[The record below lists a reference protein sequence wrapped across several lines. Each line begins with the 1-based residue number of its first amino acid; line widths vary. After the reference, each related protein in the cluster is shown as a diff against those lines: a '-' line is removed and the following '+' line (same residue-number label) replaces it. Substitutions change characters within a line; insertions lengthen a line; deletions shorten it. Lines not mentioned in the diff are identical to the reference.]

1 MNWSFVILLSAWW
14 GASCS
19 APQPARLTDQ
29 EIFARVKLGMTQ
41 SQVEKR
47 VGKPLALSHGLALY
61 GGVPYSGP
69 NGNPFGM
76 PRTVQIV
83 YSTNRVVVYKVLYTA
98 DFRVVEEGPWE
109 AWPGW

>member
-1 MNWSFVILLSAWW
+1 MNWLFVILLSAWC

-19 APQPARLTDQ
+19 VPQPVRLTDQ

-47 VGKPLALSHGLALY
+47 VGKPLALSRGLALY
-61 GGVPYSGP
+61 GGLPYSRP
-69 NGNPFGM
+69 DGNPFGM

-83 YSTNRVVVYKVLYTA
+83 YSTNRVAVYKVLYTA
-98 DFRVVEEGPWE
+98 DFRKVEEGPSK